1 MFSVSACSTK
11 RKTDDDDTKTQTTL
25 KSLGKEYEDEL
36 ILQAKI
42 NAGTEDGVFKVVVLG
57 ADETIEN
64 IQNYN
69 FSPSINQ
76 DEIIKG
82 LFVEYGVLDGNGDV
96 LYCIY
101 YNFGLQ
107 FSRKQTQSVTVNYGG
122 WGDTW
127 TLDVVED
134 NKTILFE
141 YSIT

>member
-1 MFSVSACSTK
+1 M
-11 RKTDDDDTKTQTTL
+11 
-25 KSLGKEYEDEL
+25 GKEYEDEL

-82 LFVEYGVLDGNGDV
+82 LFVEYGVLDGND
-96 LYCIY
+96 LY
-101 YNFGLQ
+101 
-107 FSRKQTQSVTVNYGG
+107 KQY
-122 WGDTW
+122 
-127 TLDVVED
+127 
-134 NKTILFE
+134 LFV
-141 YSIT
+141 